1 MKKSL
6 TILAFAAAM
15 ILAGCQREAN
25 NPNEGLKEI
34 KFKASLDLETK
45 VTATSFEEGDVIGL
59 SVGEPID
66 ASRVKL
72 TYTGGALTPEK
83 TLYWPE
89 SMAYLAEASFMA
101 WYPYDIFGDLDPMG
115 NTIHFII
122 ARDQYREGEYEESD
136 LLAAVTSASPAQETV
151 ALEFRHK
158 FSRLKLKVVDQL
170 TSDSF
175 RDSQAD
181 SFRSIGLKGLKRQAG
196 VNLAEGSVEA
206 YETSEDVIYPM
217 RASEMNYWAI
227 VVPQTATPEIV
238 VTLNSGETRTYVSSV
253 PITFTSGKQLSATL
267 TLSDEAVSFQWN
279 IVDWEDDDQKI
290 VFIQPTDGQPDNEIW
305 YTSTNGETV
314 ELYEVDGFGAN
325 IVSHTYEDGKGIIKF
340 DGPVTAIGRYSF
352 GSYVTDG
359 RKLATIEI
367 PNSVTLIGD
376 GAFTSCES
384 LSWPVIPSSVTKI
397 DSGAFFGCYGL
408 VDVVIPETVT
418 EFGESIFQACPN
430 LQSITSA
437 YSSADKRCLIIDG
450 VLNSFAFAGL
460 GDTYVFPDDVTTI
473 GDSALRNCRY
483 NGNLVIGD
491 NVKSIESGAFAYMQ
505 YAKSIKIGNSVTY
518 IGSSA
523 FRGFGSRNPGMEIK
537 LPASLTTVGVDVFP
551 EWLSKLTIHAIVP
564 PASWGAIL
572 CEDSADQYDPYPIYV
587 HAQSVEAY
595 KTADYWSAYADRIFP
610 IEQPNN
616 EIWYT
621 STDGNIIEFSGTDY
635 SEFGASLVS
644 NTYENGN
651 GVLLFDGDVCAV
663 GQFFYNNSSLKT
675 ISLPESVKR
684 ISASAFDACRQLEEI
699 HLPNHLEYCGEAILY
714 RTAIH
719 EIYFPET
726 DRIEGNP
733 FERCEELSVI
743 SGPYASADGRALIKD
758 NVLYSFAPAGLTEY
772 TIPDGV
778 TTIGR
783 RAFRYCRNLTSVI
796 IPDSVTEIGSRAF
809 YYCKSISSFDIPSGV
824 TVVGD
829 SAFSGM
835 TSLESFTGSLATEDG
850 RGLVVDG
857 MLVAVA
863 PNGLTSWVIPSGVT
877 AIGSNAFSDCYLTFL
892 TIPQS
897 VESIGYSAFSRAA
910 ITEFYVLPTTP
921 PALDGNYVFSSSSD
935 YTIYVPAAS
944 VNAYK
949 TAQYWSDLGERVQA
963 FPEPEPVDLGLESG
977 TKWASFN
984 LGAGS
989 PEGAGCVFAW
999 GELGPRVPKVWHTWD
1014 DYRFGNS
1021 VENLTKY
1028 NSQDNLVELEAE
1040 DDAVVFW
1047 LGTDWRM
1054 PTLEQREEFYNN
1066 CTFTEVTVN
1075 GVSGYEAKSK
1085 INDNTLFL
1093 PYVDEYPDLHMSF
1106 YWISTLNDEEGANVL
1121 AVFSDYG
1128 VQIGNSCARYTA
1140 HPIRPVYVGE

>member
-15 ILAGCQREAN
+15 ILAGCQREAD
-25 NPNEGLKEI
+25 NPNAGLKEI

-122 ARDQYREGEYEESD
+122 ARDQYREGKYEESD

-158 FSRLKLKVVDQL
+158 FSRLKLNVVDQL

-290 VFIQPTDGQPDNEIW
+290 VFVQPTDGQPDNEIW
-305 YTSTNGETV
+305 YTSTNGEIV
-314 ELYEVDGFGAN
+314 ELYNVDGFGAN
-325 IVSHTYEDGKGIIKF
+325 IISHTYEDGKGIIKF

-352 GSYVTDG
+352 GSYVTNG

-397 DSGAFFGCYGL
+397 DSGAFFGCNGL

-418 EFGESIFQACPN
+418 EFGESIFQGCPN

-473 GDSALRNCRY
+473 GNSALRNSRY
-483 NGNLVIGD
+483 SGNLVIGD
-491 NVKSIESGAFAYMQ
+491 NVKRIEGEAFAYMQ
-505 YAKSIKIGNSVTY
+505 YMKSIKIGNGVTY

-523 FRGFGSRNPGMEIK
+523 FYGFGSRNPGMEIE

-551 EWLSKLTIHAIVP
+551 AWLSKLTIHAVVP

-572 CEDSADQYDPYPIYV
+572 SDDSADQYPPYPIYV
-587 HAQSVEAY
+587 PAQSVEAY
-595 KTADYWSAYADRIFP
+595 KTARYWSDYAERIFP
-610 IEQPNN
+610 IGQPNN

-621 STDGNIIEFSGTDY
+621 STDGNIIEFAGTDY

-644 NTYENGN
+644 NTYQNGE
-651 GVLLFDGDVCAV
+651 GVLLFDGDVSAV
-663 GQFFYNNSSLKT
+663 GQFFTSNTALKT

-684 ISASAFDACRQLEEI
+684 ISASAFEACRQLEEI

-809 YYCKSISSFDIPSGV
+809 FYCKSISSFDIPGGV

-850 RGLVVDG
+850 RGLVVDA

-877 AIGSNAFSDCYLTFL
+877 AIGSNAFFDCYLTFL

-897 VESIGYSAFSRAA
+897 VESIGYSAFSSAA

-999 GELGPRVPKVWHTWD
+999 GELGP
-1014 DYRFGNS
+1014 S
-1021 VENLTKY
+1021 KY
-1028 NSQDNLVELEAE
+1028 NAQDNLVELQAE

-1054 PTLEQREEFYNN
+1054 PTSEQIDELVNN
-1066 CTFTEVTVN
+1066 CTFTVITLD
-1075 GVSGYEAKSK
+1075 GVQGYEAKSN

-1106 YWISTLNDEEGANVL
+1106 YWSSTLRDEENAYVL
-1121 AVFSDYG
+1121 AIFPDLG
-1128 VQIGNSCARYTA
+1128 VQGGNSCARYTA